1 MVELDKHPLG
11 GKLQGRL
18 NQLTGR
24 RTVPNV
30 LVNGVSIGG
39 GDDVAELD
47 EKGTLGEKVKDL
59 GGKKI
64 LSVKAN

>member
-1 MVELDKHPLG
+1 M
-11 GKLQGRL
+11 
-18 NQLTGR
+18 
-24 RTVPNV
+24 